1 MFKVNVKRWDFIGYI
16 YRIYISFSLFSFL
29 IWKLIDLGHFLAC
42 REKTMQI
49 YIYILLVCLGVC
61 LSVRVY
67 PINVKWLNELNRSG
81 PNFSWNLTWWI
92 KVYEKSNFQNLP
104 LTKLYFRNF
113 VNPRN
118 LFIKSAKFLYVF
130 VFQLIQRE
138 NAPNWNI
145 RWARSSLKA

>member
-1 MFKVNVKRWDFIGYI
+1 MRF
-16 YRIYISFSLFSFL
+16 YRIHLSYLYIFFSFFL
-29 IWKLIDLGHFLAC
+29 FDLKINWSWPFSCLQ
-42 REKTMQI
+42 RENNANL

-81 PNFSWNLTWWI
+81 PNFSWYLTWWI